1 MDIDIDFK
9 TTFDPRDI
17 IKSAIPASQVRKGKL
32 LKHPCGHYFQ
42 DIPVDKHTGLAA
54 IPFEEATA
62 LGYFKIDFLHL
73 GVLNNFESKKEIRAL
88 IKKDP
93 DWNLLLKTEH
103 VSKLFHIKNNPDLLK
118 KVQPRSVQELADCL
132 ALIRPG
138 KTNLVAKYVNDPDG
152 TRDELYTKG
161 ESDKYAFKR
170 AHAIAYALTIVLE
183 LHLIGAGVL

>member
-17 IKSAIPASQVRKGKL
+17 IKSAVPASRVSKGKL
-32 LKHPCGHYFQ
+32 LKHQCGHYFQ
-42 DIPVDKHTGLAA
+42 DIPVDKYTGFAA
-54 IPFEEATA
+54 IPFEEAEV

-93 DWNLLLKTEH
+93 DWNLLLDASH
-103 VSKLFHIKNNPDLLK
+103 VAKLFHIKNNPDMLK
-118 KVQPRSVQELADCL
+118 KIRPRSVQELADCL

-138 KTNLVAKYVNDPDG
+138 KNRLVAQYINDPDG
-152 TRDELYTKG
+152 TREELYTK
-161 ESDKYAFKR
+161 SADDKYAFKR